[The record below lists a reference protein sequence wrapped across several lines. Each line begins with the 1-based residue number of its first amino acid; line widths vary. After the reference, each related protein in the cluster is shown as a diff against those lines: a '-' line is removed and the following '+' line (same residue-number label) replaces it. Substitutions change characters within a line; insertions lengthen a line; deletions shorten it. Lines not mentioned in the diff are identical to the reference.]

1 MLIAAYVLVH
11 LALNLCSFYN
21 LPGAIVL
28 VEFVVLSF
36 VYYYAFGYR
45 VITASTVSHKTPST
59 ENLEGGPDFG
69 ITVAPSSSVGGTFSN
84 LTVAATNEKSAGS
97 NNKFSFGTFCMDVL
111 RLHDVVG
118 VLAYRSEL
126 YTPLGG
132 MEE

>member
-1 MLIAAYVLVH
+1 MKRQLTLVLVF
-11 LALNLCSFYN
+11 LMLT
-21 LPGAIVL
+21 GAIVL

-36 VYYYAFGYR
+36 VYYYAFGYK
-45 VITASTVSHKTPST
+45 VITASTASHKTPST

-69 ITVAPSSSVGGTFSN
+69 INIAPSSSVGGTFSN
-84 LTVAATNEKSAGS
+84 ITVTAANEKSPAS
-97 NNKFSFGTFCMDVL
+97 ISKFSFSTFCMDLL